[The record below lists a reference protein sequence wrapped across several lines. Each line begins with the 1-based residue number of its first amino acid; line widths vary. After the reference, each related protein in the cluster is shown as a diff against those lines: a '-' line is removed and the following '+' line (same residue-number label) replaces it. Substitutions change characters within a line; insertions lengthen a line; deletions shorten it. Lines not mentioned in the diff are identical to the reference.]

1 LLDPLLIGIVSLTA
15 LSISID
21 KLQISAKLMKSLLV
35 VNYPTISKD
44 DLAWIQNI
52 RQEYDELNFRAI
64 DPHFTLVFPLIG
76 IDRSTLISH
85 IKQSILDIHPFE
97 FTLRCAVLSNDAF
110 SDYTHVFLV
119 PDEGY
124 SHIVKL
130 HDRLYTAVLSD
141 RLRLDIPFI
150 PHIGI
155 ANSLNAHSCK
165 ELVDRLNLPQFE
177 IQGRIDRLD
186 LIWSEGD
193 LVQTIESI
201 NLV

>member
-1 LLDPLLIGIVSLTA
+1 MIKF
-15 LSISID
+15 ID
-21 KLQISAKLMKSLLV
+21 SLLV

-64 DPHFTLVFPLIG
+64 DPHFTLVFPLID
-76 IDRSTLISH
+76 IDRATLISH
-85 IKQSILDIHPFE
+85 IQQSIKDVQAFE
-97 FTLRCAVLSNDAF
+97 FTLRCAILSNDAF

-124 SHIVKL
+124 SKIVKL
-130 HDRLYTAVLSD
+130 HDRLYTAVLVD

-155 ANSLNAHSCK
+155 ANSLNAQSCK
-165 ELVDRLNLPQFE
+165 ELVDRLNSQQFE
-177 IQGRIDRLD
+177 ISGRIERLD

-193 LVQTIESI
+193 LVETIEST